1 MEKDINLHCTDAY
14 MSEAKLPLHC
24 AMFSIRSTRVS
35 TLRSFQSNQDKVG
48 EIKCYL
54 NSTDTWGGYMTPPS

>member
-24 AMFSIRSTRVS
+24 AAPES
-35 TLRSFQSNQDKVG
+35 L
-48 EIKCYL
+48 
-54 NSTDTWGGYMTPPS
+54 P